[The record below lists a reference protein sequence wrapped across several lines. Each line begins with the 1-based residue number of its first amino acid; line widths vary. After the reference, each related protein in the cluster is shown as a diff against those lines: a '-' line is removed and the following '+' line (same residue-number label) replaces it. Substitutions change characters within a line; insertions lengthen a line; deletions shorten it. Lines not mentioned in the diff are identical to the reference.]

1 MVEKFFTNLIQSL
14 KTNPSQGAYILQQ
27 AEEAF
32 TRAGYRDKVSGV
44 ENILIVR
51 LDVIGDMI
59 LTSGFL
65 RELRANFPQAR
76 ITLVVSPLVY
86 PIVEMCPY
94 VNEILTFD
102 IKTLNRNLPT
112 MFERLVEFCKNNLW
126 RKHFSLAFSPQWG
139 SDNLPGLLMMWLSG
153 AMERIGY
160 GTNPYASWGF
170 KPSEKDT
177 AIDNFLLTKNIFTPC
192 EAVAE
197 VEKCFYLLQAVGLE
211 VKQDNLELFF
221 GAEDFLKA
229 QELLKIIPPTVKK
242 VLLGIGAGFGS
253 RQYPVE
259 KLLIALKYLAQKNL
273 VFVIVGGR
281 AELDASNF
289 IEQNM
294 PQGKVLN
301 LTGKTTLR
309 ETEAVIAQMDY
320 YIGNDSGVMH
330 MAAAAQVPVLV
341 MYREAQDKE
350 DYTPAS
356 LANIDALSRGR
367 QKRLSCAPII
377 SLTTARH
384 VRRFMAGVIT
394 ARRIALRK
402 SRRKKLLTA
411 LRCWRNFDV
420 HRYPLPLGRRKFFC
434 RPRRCYRTRQ
444 NCGRRAD
451 YKFR

>member
-1 MVEKFFTNLIQSL
+1 MEKFFDNLIQSL
-14 KTNPSQGAYILQQ
+14 NANPSQSAYILQQ
-27 AEEAF
+27 TEEEFA
-32 TRAGYRDKVSGV
+32 RAGYRNKVSGV

-51 LDVIGDMI
+51 LDAIGDMI

-76 ITLVVSPLVY
+76 ITLVVSSLVY
-86 PIVEMCPY
+86 PIVEFCPY

-102 IKTLNRNLPT
+102 IKTLGRNLQIT
-112 MFERLVEFCKNNLW
+112 LKRLIEFCKENLW
-126 RKHFSLAFSPQWG
+126 IKHFLLAFSPQWG

-160 GTNPYASWGF
+160 GTHPYSNLGF
-170 KPSEKDT
+170 EISAKDV
-177 AIDNFLLTKNIFTPC
+177 ALDNFLLTKNILAP
-192 EAVAE
+192 AE
-197 VEKCFYLLQAVGLE
+197 VINEAERYFYVLQAVGLE
-211 VKQDNLELFF
+211 VKQDNIELFYS
-221 GAEDFLKA
+221 AEDFLKA

-330 MAAAAQVPVLV
+330 MAAAAQVPILV

-350 DYTPAS
+350 DYTPGVFS
-356 LANIDALSRGR
+356 EY
-367 QKRLSCAPII
+367 
-377 SLTTARH
+377 
-384 VRRFMAGVIT
+384 RRFEPWQTKSVI
-394 ARRIALRK
+394 LRPDHQLDDCAV
-402 SRRKKLLTA
+402 RPPIYGW
-411 LRCWRNFDV
+411 CH
-420 HRYPLPLGRRKFFC
+420 HREAHCITQITPQEIVEGFEMLEEL
-434 RPRRCYRTRQ
+434 
-444 NCGRRAD
+444 
-451 YKFR
+451 